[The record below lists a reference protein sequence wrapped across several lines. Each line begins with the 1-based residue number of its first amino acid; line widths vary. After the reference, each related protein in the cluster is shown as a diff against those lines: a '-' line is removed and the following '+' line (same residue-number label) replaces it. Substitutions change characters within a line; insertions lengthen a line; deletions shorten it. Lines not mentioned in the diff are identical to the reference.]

1 MKAGEEKMVEWISR
15 DVTRATPPEL
25 ASPLEIEGSVVSEAY
40 HYVILQF
47 QSFQHHVQL
56 SLEYLEQEYGDQLT
70 EENVQD
76 YFKVNPFLDDQEY
89 NYLEEK
95 LLKKF
100 QEAELNDQPSTS
112 SGLYQE
118 EVDNLTAS
126 SSHSEP
132 TQPATIWRPN
142 TSELEDFHRTV
153 DDMVAEND
161 RRERLAKGNELK
173 KRVIE
178 KGWQR
183 KEEDR
188 SKIGAFYEK
197 KDRDPFQED
206 SESDDE

>member
-1 MKAGEEKMVEWISR
+1 MQEHDFIKRSLFPSDREGIEREERNYQELLVGLREEARQEREFWLAQREEPFAQRQFAFQRIQRQLYWNSLTFPEKAREHFDNLCHTTRLKDGAKYLFDKILKIILDKGMKAGEEKMVEWISR

-95 LLKKF
+95 LLK
-100 QEAELNDQPSTS
+100 EHN
-112 SGLYQE
+112 
-118 EVDNLTAS
+118 N
-126 SSHSEP
+126 
-132 TQPATIWRPN
+132 
-142 TSELEDFHRTV
+142 
-153 DDMVAEND
+153 
-161 RRERLAKGNELK
+161 
-173 KRVIE
+173 
-178 KGWQR
+178 
-183 KEEDR
+183 
-188 SKIGAFYEK
+188 
-197 KDRDPFQED
+197 
-206 SESDDE
+206 